1 MDARERLNGL
11 RVTTVVVELE
21 TLGGMRL
28 PEYRGGLF
36 RGGFGCLFRELA
48 CKTGAPTCEGCGE
61 WRDCA
66 YSQVFESPVDAEKA
80 EVLRK
85 YPNAPHPFVLTPR
98 EDRRQWLPAGER
110 IELLLTLF
118 GKYDKALPYFLVVLE
133 EMGRRGRFG
142 GRFRV
147 TRSYQLSAISGQESS
162 QRSAVSG
169 QLFGC
174 GALDGRVR
182 RSDQQSAFSDQLLGG
197 QPALGG
203 LDGRVK
209 LEFVT
214 PLRMR
219 TKGEY
224 NRNPDFVAVGQA
236 LLRRLHLLTA
246 LYGDGDGDA
255 SWMKPLLRAADEAK
269 TVRRDFRV
277 WEWDRMSG
285 SQGRRIEMDG
295 VVGTMEV
302 EGDLKEWG
310 EVLRLG
316 EWVQVGNGTSM
327 GLGRYRMETIG

>member
-1 MDARERLNGL
+1 MDARERLEGL

-21 TLGGMRL
+21 ALGEMRL
-28 PEYRGGLF
+28 PEYRAGLF
-36 RGGFGCLFRELA
+36 RGGFGCLFRDLA
-48 CKTGAPTCEGCGE
+48 CKTGAATCEGCGE

-66 YSQVFESPVDAEKA
+66 YSQVFESPVDGEKA

-110 IELLLTLF
+110 IELVLTLF
-118 GKYDKALPYFLVVLE
+118 GRFERTLPYFLVVLE

-147 TRSYQLSAISGQESS
+147 GKSYQLSAISGQESS
-162 QRSAVSG
+162 QRSA
-169 QLFGC
+169 
-174 GALDGRVR
+174 
-182 RSDQQSAFSDQLLGG
+182 FSDQLFGG
-197 QPALGG
+197 GALGG
-203 LDGRVK
+203 FDGRAEALGKLKLAPPVDGGRMK

-246 LYGDGDGDA
+246 LYGDA
-255 SWMKPLLRAADEAK
+255 SWMKQLLRAADETK

-285 SQGRRIEMDG
+285 RQGRRIEMDG

-316 EWVQVGNGTSM
+316 EVVQVGNGTSM
-327 GLGRYRMETIG
+327 GLGRYRMEAT